1 MDTAWILV
9 AHRSG
14 AQIYEKRGK
23 KLELLKEIA
32 HAEGRLQD
40 KDLGTDKPGRS
51 FDRVGKGRHA
61 MGREQQRAA
70 EHEAMRFIR
79 QLAGLLEDGR
89 VHNRFSK
96 LVLVAEPR
104 FLGEMRA
111 ALTPETGALISTTQ
125 GKDLAWMDTQ
135 AIKAYLQ
142 DVTWPPPRQ
151 H

>member
-1 MDTAWILV
+1 MDTAWLLV
-9 AHRSG
+9 AHKSG
-14 AQIYEKRGK
+14 AQIFEKRGRD
-23 KLELLKEIA
+23 LSLLREIP
-32 HAEGRLQD
+32 HDEGRLQD
-40 KDLGTDKPGRS
+40 RELGAGGPGR
-51 FDRVGKGRHA
+51 DVERQGKGRHA
-61 MGREQQRAA
+61 LGRERQRAI
-70 EHEAMRFIR
+70 ESENMRFIR

-135 AIKAYLQ
+135 AIKEYLQ
-142 DVTWPPPRQ
+142 DITWPPPRQ